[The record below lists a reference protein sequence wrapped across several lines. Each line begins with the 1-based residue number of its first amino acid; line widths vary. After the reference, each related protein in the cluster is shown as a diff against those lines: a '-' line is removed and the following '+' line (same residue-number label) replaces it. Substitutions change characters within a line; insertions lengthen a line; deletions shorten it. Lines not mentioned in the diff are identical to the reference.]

1 MVYEIKVMNLVLLTS
16 NILVATME
24 VFISVSS
31 FFNFPFRGLLASS
44 NIEDSTEQI
53 KKEKD
58 KLNKE
63 VTKILV
69 EDKVFILLIA
79 VSLKDVFFL
88 LTNDFN
94 LT

>member
-44 NIEDSTEQI
+44 NIEDFAEQI

>member
-1 MVYEIKVMNLVLLTS
+1 M
-16 NILVATME
+16 
-24 VFISVSS
+24 
-31 FFNFPFRGLLASS
+31 SS
-44 NIEDSTEQI
+44 NIEDSAEQI

-58 KLNKE
+58 KPHKE
-63 VTKILV
+63 VAKILV

-88 LTNDFN
+88 LTSDFN